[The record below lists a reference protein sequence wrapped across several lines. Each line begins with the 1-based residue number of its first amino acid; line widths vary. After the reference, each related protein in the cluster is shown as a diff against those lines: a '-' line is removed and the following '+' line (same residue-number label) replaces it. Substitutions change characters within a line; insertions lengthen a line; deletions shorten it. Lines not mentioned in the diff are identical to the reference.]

1 MASLVEMPSVPFW
14 ARSVRTNPSMI
25 FDAGR
30 NGCREMSASL
40 PELGFV
46 IRIQSNSIARSVAM
60 YLGIDFGT
68 TNTALAIADNV
79 GEVTAAKFSHAGQST
94 SSFRS
99 VLCFILNEDHGLRS
113 LGTSAGPKAITDYL
127 DHGSDAR
134 LIQSIKTFLA
144 SSAFEETSIFGAG
157 HTIEELISIL
167 LRHLKTACHDT
178 VGAVPSRVVAGRPV
192 RFAGERADDDLAV
205 RRLRT
210 AFGMA
215 GFDHVSLAYEP
226 LAAAYFYA
234 SKLDQPET
242 CLIADFG
249 GGTSDFSVVRF
260 EPGSEG
266 PTTTPLGHAGIGVAG
281 DTFDYRIVQN
291 VVCPLLGKNSH
302 YRSFDKRLEVPRSY
316 YTRFERWHHLSM
328 LRNQRTL
335 RDIRDIKRT
344 SERPEALAGLL
355 HIIEEELGF
364 HLYQAVNRT
373 KLALSQDSS
382 ARFEFLHPPVEIV
395 CDVKRADFETWIGKD
410 LRGIEQAMSS
420 ALTNADVDQKMV
432 TKVFMTGGTSLVPA
446 VRNVFERRFGA
457 GRLVHGDEF
466 SSVAAGLALLHRAKA
481 HRNALL

>member
-1 MASLVEMPSVPFW
+1 
-14 ARSVRTNPSMI
+14 
-25 FDAGR
+25 
-30 NGCREMSASL
+30 
-40 PELGFV
+40 
-46 IRIQSNSIARSVAM
+46 M

-68 TNTALAIADNV
+68 TNTALAIANEA
-79 GEVTAAKFSHAGQST
+79 GEVTAAHFSYSGQST

-99 VLCFILNEDHGLRS
+99 VLCFIENEDHGRRS
-113 LGTSAGPKAITDYL
+113 LETSAGPRAITDYL
-127 DHGSDAR
+127 DHGSEAR
-134 LIQSIKTFLA
+134 LIQSIKTFL
-144 SSAFEETSIFGAG
+144 SSAAFQSTSVFGRS

-205 RRLRT
+205 RRLHT

-215 GFDHVSLAYEP
+215 GFEHVSLAFEP

-260 EPGSEG
+260 EPGPEG
-266 PTTTPLGHAGIGVAG
+266 PITTPLGHAGIGIAG
-281 DTFDYRIVQN
+281 DSFDYRIVQH

-302 YRSFDKRLEVPRSY
+302 YRSLFGKRLEVPRSY
-316 YTRFERWHHLSM
+316 YTQFERWHHLSM
-328 LRNQRTL
+328 LRTPRTL
-335 RDIRDIKRT
+335 RDIREIKQT
-344 SERPEALAGLL
+344 SEQPEALAGLL

-373 KLALSQDSS
+373 KLALSQESS
-382 ARFEFLHPPVEIV
+382 ARFAFLHPPVEIV
-395 CDVKRADFETWIGKD
+395 CDIKRADFETWIDKD
-410 LRGIEQAMSS
+410 LQAIEQAMSS
-420 ALTNADVDQKMV
+420 ALTNADTDENMV

-446 VRNVFERRFGA
+446 VRRVFERRFGA
-457 GRLVHGDEF
+457 GRLIHGDEF

-481 HRNALL
+481 HRKILP